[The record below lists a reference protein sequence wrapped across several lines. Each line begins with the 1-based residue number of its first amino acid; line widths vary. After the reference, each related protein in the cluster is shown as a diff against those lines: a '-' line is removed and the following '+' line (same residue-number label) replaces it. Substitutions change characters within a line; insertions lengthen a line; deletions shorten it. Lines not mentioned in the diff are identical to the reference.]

1 MASNRREI
9 ILSIQSRYGGD
20 SPVVFEITQAKL
32 DKILQILDPEIK
44 KKKLKSRSTTANA
57 LEQFFKEE
65 N

>member
-32 DKILQILDPEIK
+32 DKILQILDPEIQ
-44 KKKLKSRSTTANA
+44 KKKLKERSTTAGA
-57 LEQFFKEE
+57 FQKYYEEE

>member
-1 MASNRREI
+1 MPSNRRAI

-20 SPVVFEITQAKL
+20 SPVVFEITQTKL

-44 KKKLKSRSTTANA
+44 KKKLNVRSTTANA

>member
-32 DKILQILDPEIK
+32 DKILQILDPEIQ
-44 KKKLKSRSTTANA
+44 KKKLKERSTTANA
-57 LEQFFKEE
+57 LESFFKEE

>member
-20 SPVVFEITQAKL
+20 SPVVFEITQTKL

-44 KKKLKSRSTTANA
+44 KKKLKDRSTTANA
-57 LEQFFKEE
+57 LEPFFKEE

>member
-20 SPVVFEITQAKL
+20 SPVVFEITQTKL
-32 DKILQILDPEIK
+32 DKILQILDPEIQ
-44 KKKLKSRSTTANA
+44 KKKLKERSTTANA
-57 LEQFFKEE
+57 LEQFFMEE